1 MNINVQIDDLRNN
14 LVDVINNSN
23 LPIAVV
29 ELVCKELYTKVQNQ
43 YIAVIN
49 SERLKDMQTP
59 DEITKELNQQEI
71 VNAVEGDTE

>member
-59 DEITKELNQQEI
+59 DKITKELNQQEI

>member
-59 DEITKELNQQEI
+59 DKITKELNQQEI
-71 VNAVEGDTE
+71 VNAVEGDAE